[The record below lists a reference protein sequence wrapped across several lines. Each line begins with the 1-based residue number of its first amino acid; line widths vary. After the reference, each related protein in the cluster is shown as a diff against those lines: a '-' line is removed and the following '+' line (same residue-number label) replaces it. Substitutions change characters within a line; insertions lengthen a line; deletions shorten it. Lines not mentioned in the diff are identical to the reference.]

1 MALKSSIVRF
11 LPAAVSSL
19 IGVDIQTAVS
29 AAGSAITDA
38 TDLTAEVTDVGTVAS
53 STGVQLPDAA
63 QGKVFLVR
71 NSGANT
77 LTVYP
82 HSAAGTING
91 GSAGAGVSVATTEIA
106 IFVRTTST
114 NWIGGVAVAF

>member
-19 IGVDIQTAVS
+19 LGVDIQTDVS

-71 NSGANT
+71 NSGANA

-82 HSAAGTING
+82 HSASGTING
-91 GSAGAGVSVATTEIA
+91 GSAGAGVAVAATEIG